1 MEENA
6 VWDAALQ
13 PAVMI
18 ERVGVDRAFQ
28 GRGLA
33 REAISRVL
41 AEMKARGYRGARYL
55 VGPNNLRARA
65 AYRPLHFRLAGET
78 DAYGEHWLCYEKEL

>member
-6 VWDAALQ
+6 VWVRRAA
-13 PAVMI
+13 AVMI
-18 ERVGVDRAFQ
+18 EARGRGPGVS
-28 GRGLA
+28 GPGLA

-41 AEMKARGYRGARYL
+41 EEMKARGYRGARYL

-65 AYRPLHFRLAGET
+65 AYRRSISAWPGKPN
-78 DAYGEHWLCYEKEL
+78 AYGEHWLCYEKEL